1 MECSLNY
8 FIVNNSEY
16 LTSVTASFGC
26 LQKPNRFHS
35 FIKKRKKGGKEIQ
48 DTVCD
53 DPPLLVTLLVSI
65 ATSSFSSSLHFQ
77 VKILRIQSTSS
88 FLSQN
93 MSLMYEIGALSL
105 AVV

>member
-1 MECSLNY
+1 MHAYKARFPPKGSSPISKLLERFSHDGVLSKLLHREVMLK
-8 FIVNNSEY
+8 ILLY

-53 DPPLLVTLLVSI
+53 DSWKDGLTT
-65 ATSSFSSSLHFQ
+65 A
-77 VKILRIQSTSS
+77 RA
-88 FLSQN
+88 
-93 MSLMYEIGALSL
+93 EGG
-105 AVV
+105 